1 VKKFNLEKEYI
12 SVKKDELLQAI
23 NSGKEFAITH
33 KGQVVTPPYSDKDI
47 FIYKGSIPI
56 PNLIALKTE
65 AVNLSEMF
73 GSLYKVEEREDTVI
87 FFASMAWNEIVSI
100 NLENASFDDTTS
112 DGIMD
117 LGDSELED
125 MSWHGIEYEVTNR
138 DISDVI
144 EAECEGTL
152 FCIHKEEPFMFSSL
166 VYIDDMACAR
176 EKVREYIKKIIK
188 DKLDN
193 NPDFQRDN
201 LSDEQK
207 EAAKFFGEI

>member
-1 VKKFNLEKEYI
+1 MKKFNLEKEHI
-12 SVKKDELLQAI
+12 SIKKDGLLRAI

-33 KGQVVTPPYSDKDI
+33 DGRVVTPPYPDKDI

-65 AVNLSEMF
+65 AVNLSTMF
-73 GSLYKVEEREDTVI
+73 GTLYKVEEKDDEVI
-87 FFASMAWNEIVSI
+87 FFAALAWNEIVPI

-125 MSWHGIEYEVTNR
+125 MSWHGIEFGVTNR

-152 FCIHKEEPFMFSSL
+152 FCIHTEEPFMFSSL
-166 VYIDDMACAR
+166 VYVDDMACAR
-176 EKVREYIKKIIK
+176 ERVREYITNIIK

-193 NPDFQRDN
+193 DPDYKRDD
-201 LSDEQK
+201 LSEDQE
-207 EAAKFFGEI
+207 EAAKFFGVL